1 MSGRRPRD
9 VRDGMRAALL
19 VCASSDG
26 GSAAAQTA
34 EVPPASP
41 NITIAAPPSPGPVSL
56 QKGWTFRFDAPATCI
71 GCGDR
76 PGPPVVNG
84 NTPWRASGALNW
96 QSDAG
101 AVGVR
106 LTGQRGARLPLFMTP
121 SVGLPMP
128 AAASDTLLSETHT
141 QWQVTLSGER
151 TLWRI
156 RGGASLSL
164 FGDLHLPLG
173 AGRTPDTGDVPTL
186 SQTAFL
192 AGFRVRF

>member
-1 MSGRRPRD
+1 
-9 VRDGMRAALL
+9 MRAALL
-19 VCASSDG
+19 VCALSDG

-34 EVPPASP
+34 EVLPAPP

-56 QKGWTFRFDAPATCI
+56 PKGWTFRFDAPATCI
-71 GCGDR
+71 GCGDY

-101 AVGVR
+101 ALGVR

-121 SVGLPMP
+121 PPVGAPMP
-128 AAASDTLLSETHT
+128 AAASDTVLSDSRT

-151 TLWRI
+151 TLWRT

-164 FGDLHLPLG
+164 FGDLHLPV
-173 AGRTPDTGDVPTL
+173 AATGRRPDIDDVPTL

>member
-1 MSGRRPRD
+1 
-9 VRDGMRAALL
+9 MRAALL
-19 VCASSDG
+19 VCALSDG

-34 EVPPASP
+34 EVPQAPP
-41 NITIAAPPSPGPVSL
+41 NLTIAAPPSPGPVSL
-56 QKGWTFRFDAPATCI
+56 PKGWTFRFEAPATCI

-76 PGPPVVNG
+76 SGPPVVNG

-106 LTGQRGARLPLFMTP
+106 VTGQRGARLPLFMTP
-121 SVGLPMP
+121 SVGAPMP
-128 AAASDTLLSETHT
+128 AAASGTLLSDSRT

-151 TLWRI
+151 TLWRT

-173 AGRTPDTGDVPTL
+173 TTGRRADTDDVPAL
-186 SQTAFL
+186 SPRAVL
-192 AGFRVRF
+192 GGFRVRF